1 MLHHLDGYVALAG
14 LIVGFTVGLTGM
26 GGGAL
31 MTPILVLLFKVQ
43 PLAAVSSDL
52 VAAVVMKPIGG
63 AVHLRRG
70 TVNKRLVGWLAAG
83 SMPSAFAGVLILRRL
98 GNGAGVQNHIKTA
111 LGIALLVAVG
121 TMIARA
127 FLNVRR
133 RAVKGLPLADDPAG
147 VADHAPEVLVRPLPT
162 LLVGV
167 LGGLIVGMTSVG
179 SGSLIIVMLLLLYP
193 QLKASELVGTDLI
206 QAVPLVGAAAL
217 GHILFGDFKLD
228 LTTSLLLGSIP
239 GVYIGARVSA
249 IAPGRVIRRALAFV
263 LTASALKLLNV
274 GNVQLAVL
282 LAAAVVAGPLL
293 WQAVR
298 STGGLRRGWQPAVD
312 GADRELSGAGARTV
326 SGGADVIPIAA
337 ARPAEEGAEP
347 AQLAG
352 QGR

>member
-1 MLHHLDGYVALAG
+1 MLHNLDGYVALAG

-70 TVNKRLVGWLAAG
+70 TVNKRLVGWLALG

-98 GNGAGVQNHIKTA
+98 GNGVGVQNNIKIA
-111 LGIALLVAVG
+111 LGVALLVAVG
-121 TMIARA
+121 TMIVRA
-127 FLNVRR
+127 LLDVRR
-133 RAVKGLPLADDPAG
+133 RAVKGRLVADPAG
-147 VADHAPEVLVRPLPT
+147 VADHAPEVRIRPLPT

-167 LGGLIVGMTSVG
+167 LGGLLVGMTSVG

-206 QAVPLVGAAAL
+206 QAVPLVASAAL
-217 GHILFGDFKLD
+217 GHILFGDFKLA
-228 LTTSLLLGSIP
+228 LTASLLIGSVP

-249 IAPGRVIRRALAFV
+249 VAPGRVIRRALAFV
-263 LTASALKLLNV
+263 LTASALKLLNM
-274 GNVQLAVL
+274 GNVQLAVFL
-282 LAAAVVAGPLL
+282 GACVVVGPLL
-293 WQAVR
+293 WHYVR
-298 STGGLRRGWQPAVD
+298 STGGLRRGWPPAAERPGAEVLPGAAPTAGTAVD
-312 GADRELSGAGARTV
+312 VVPIPVGRAAEPV
-326 SGGADVIPIAA
+326 SE
-337 ARPAEEGAEP
+337 PAE
-347 AQLAG
+347 LAG
-352 QGR
+352 RGR

>member
-1 MLHHLDGYVALAG
+1 VHIDAYVALAG
-14 LIVGFTVGLTGM
+14 LLVGFTVGLTGM

-52 VAAVVMKPIGG
+52 VAAFVMKPIGG

-70 TVNKRLVGWLAAG
+70 TVNTRLVAWLIAG
-83 SMPSAFAGVLILRRL
+83 SVPSAFAGVLILRRL
-98 GNGAGVQNHIKTA
+98 GDGEAVQQHIKIA
-111 LGIALLVAVG
+111 LGIALLLAVG

-133 RAVKGLPLADDPAG
+133 RAVKGLGIIDDPAG
-147 VADHAPEVLVRPLPT
+147 VADHAPEVVVRPLPT
-162 LLVGV
+162 LLIGV
-167 LGGLIVGMTSVG
+167 LGGLLVGMTSVG
-179 SGSLIIVMLLLLYP
+179 SGSLIIVMLLVVYP

-217 GHILFGDFKLD
+217 GHILFGEFKLE

-239 GVYIGARVSA
+239 GVYVGARVSA

-274 GNVQLAVL
+274 GNVQLAVVL
-282 LAAAVVAGPLL
+282 TAAAGIGPLA
-293 WQAVR
+293 WRFVR
-298 STGGLRRGWQPAVD
+298 STGGLRRGWEGPA
-312 GADRELSGAGARTV
+312 ASRSESDRDRQSGSGPAGGAGL
-326 SGGADVIPIAA
+326 PAA
-337 ARPAEEGAEP
+337 AERPP
-347 AQLAG
+347 LVR
-352 QGR
+352 QGS